1 MEEKYLYP
9 AFPIPHIGGGND
21 YVEYML
27 SAVLGSWGYVIRHIN
42 RDLSLFAYAGKDGEK
57 NSAIQLQL
65 CPSEEYLKSCAAL
78 PPRIHDLRLRYYKN
92 TDGLFD
98 PPIVIRAYTFY

>member
-42 RDLSLFAYAGKDGEK
+42 RDLSLFAYAGKLSCRGAGPA
-57 NSAIQLQL
+57 AIW
-65 CPSEEYLKSCAAL
+65 AR
-78 PPRIHDLRLRYYKN
+78 PR
-92 TDGLFD
+92 
-98 PPIVIRAYTFY
+98 